1 MSVPPPQPL
10 LSTLLEAEHATIYAY
25 GLVGARLDD
34 AGRER
39 ARQAYDS
46 HRARRDQLDR
56 LLRERGADP
65 EPSEPAYDAD
75 VRTPEAALDLAV
87 RLEEGLAVRW
97 RDLVVGT
104 PTGAG
109 PDAPL
114 RSLAVA
120 GLTECA
126 VRAAQ
131 WRQAAGISPST
142 VALPGTG

>member
-1 MSVPPPQPL
+1 MTRAGVSVPL
-10 LSTLLEAEHATIYAY
+10 LATLLEAEHATVY
-25 GLVGARLDD
+25 GYGVLGARLDD
-34 AGRER
+34 ERRER
-39 ARQAYDS
+39 ARLAHDS

-56 LLRERGADP
+56 LLRERGVDP
-65 EPSEPAYDAD
+65 EPSEPAYEVDA
-75 VRTPEAALDLAV
+75 RTPEAAIALAL

-97 RDLVVGT
+97 RDLVLGT
-104 PTGAG
+104 SSG
-109 PDAPL
+109 PGDAPL

-131 WRQAAGISPST
+131 WRQAAGVVPST

>member
-1 MSVPPPQPL
+1 MRL
-10 LSTLLEAEHATIYAY
+10 LLPALEALLEAEHATVY
-25 GLVGARLDD
+25 GYGVLGARLDD
-34 AGRER
+34 DGRTR

-46 HRARRDQLDR
+46 HRARRDQLEG

-65 EPSEPAYDAD
+65 EPSEPAYDVD
-75 VRTPEAALDLAV
+75 VPTPEAAVALAV
-87 RLEEGLAVRW
+87 RLEEGLSVRW
-97 RDLVVGT
+97 RDLVT
-104 PTGAG
+104 ATRPG
-109 PDAPL
+109 PSEAPL

-131 WRQAAGISPST
+131 WRLAAGVVPST

>member
-1 MSVPPPQPL
+1 MSVPL
-10 LSTLLEAEHATIYAY
+10 LATLLEAEHATVYGY
-25 GLVGARLDD
+25 GLLGARLDD
-34 AGRER
+34 AGRDR
-39 ARQAYDS
+39 ARTALDS

-56 LLRERGADP
+56 LLRERGGDP
-65 EPSEPAYDAD
+65 EPSEPAYDVD
-75 VRTPEAALDLAV
+75 VGTSLAAMALAV

-104 PTGAG
+104 PSGGDGT
-109 PDAPL
+109 PL

-131 WRQAAGISPST
+131 WRQAAGTVPST
-142 VALPGTG
+142 VALPGSG

>member
-1 MSVPPPQPL
+1 MSVL
-10 LSTLLEAEHATIYAY
+10 LPALATLLEAEHATVY
-25 GLVGARLDD
+25 GYGALGARLDD
-34 AGRER
+34 DGRTR

-46 HRARRDQLDR
+46 HRSRRDQLER

-65 EPSEPAYDAD
+65 EPSEPAYDVD
-75 VRTPEAALDLAV
+75 VATAEAAVALAV

-104 PTGAG
+104 RSGAS
-109 PDAPL
+109 DAPL

-131 WRQAAGISPST
+131 WRQAAGVVPST